1 MNAYSI
7 TTRHSMYSLV
17 CYWYLCSV

>member
-7 TTRHSMYSLV
+7 TTRNSMYSLV
-17 CYWYLCSV
+17 WYWYLCSV

>member
-7 TTRHSMYSLV
+7 TTRNSMYSLV